1 MSHRRVTIRDI
12 ARAAG
17 VAPSTVSR
25 ALNGKARIGEAT
37 RRRILRLAARRAYRR
52 DGLARGLVLRRSHTI
67 GLIIPNIRNPIY
79 AEMARGIEDV
89 ARQHGFTAFFLST
102 DDDAATAR
110 HAVETLCER
119 RVDGIIY
126 ASARSGDPCL
136 PLLTQARVPAVLMNR
151 VDLRD
156 PHLAARDSVVVDNA
170 RGASMGVEHLVRL
183 GHRRIGVITGRRD
196 LSTGVGRLA
205 GVRRALRQF
214 GIPADPQLVLPG
226 EFRRDASY
234 AACLHLLKLRRP
246 PTALFALNDD
256 MAIGAYEAILEAGL
270 RVPGDVA
277 LLGFGNSDL
286 TSIAGVGISTIDLRK
301 YEIGRASVEIL
312 VDRIEGRPP
321 KAPRQVVLEPRLVV
335 RPSTAGARRAG

>member
-1 MSHRRVTIRDI
+1 MSHHRITIRDI

-25 ALNGKARIGEAT
+25 ALNGTGRVGAAT
-37 RRRILRLAARRAYRR
+37 RRRILRLARRREYRR

-89 ARQHGFTAFFLST
+89 ARRHGFTSFFLST
-102 DDDAATAR
+102 DDDGATAR
-110 HAVETLCER
+110 HAIETLCER

-126 ASARSGDPCL
+126 ASARIGDPAL
-136 PLLTQARVPAVLMNR
+136 PLLTQAGVPAVLMNR

-156 PHLAARDSVVVDNA
+156 PDFATRDYVVVDNA
-170 RGASMGVEHLVRL
+170 RGAFLGVEHLVRL
-183 GHRRIGVITGRRD
+183 GHRRIGVIAGRRD

-214 GIPADPQLVLPG
+214 GIPSDPQLVRSG
-226 EFRRDASY
+226 EYRRDASY
-234 AACLHLLKLRRP
+234 AACLHLLKLRQR
-246 PTALFALNDD
+246 PTAIFALNDD
-256 MAIGAYEAILEAGL
+256 MAIGAYEAIVEAGL
-270 RVPGDVA
+270 RVPDDVA

-286 TSIAGVGISTIDLRK
+286 TSIPGVGISTIDLRK
-301 YEIGRASVEIL
+301 YEIGQTSVEIL

-321 KAPRQVVLEPRLVV
+321 KAPRQVVLAPRLVV
-335 RPSTAGARRAG
+335 RRSTAGGREAA

>member
-1 MSHRRVTIRDI
+1 MSRHRITIRDL

-25 ALNGKARIGEAT
+25 ALNGKARVGEAT
-37 RRRILRLAARRAYRR
+37 RRRILRLARRRDYRR
-52 DGLARGLVLRRSHTI
+52 DGLARSLVLRRSHTI

-89 ARQHGFTAFFLST
+89 ARRHGFTAFFLST
-102 DDDAATAR
+102 DDDDGTAR
-110 HAVETLCER
+110 HAIETLCER
-119 RVDGIIY
+119 RVDGIVY
-126 ASARSGDPCL
+126 ASARTADPCL
-136 PLLTQARVPAVLMNR
+136 RLLTQTGVPAVLMNR

-156 PHLAARDSVVVDNA
+156 PRLAGRDYVVVDNA
-170 RGASMGVEHLVRL
+170 RGAFLGVEHLVRL
-183 GHRRIGVITGRRD
+183 GHRRIGLITGRRD

-205 GVRRALRQF
+205 GARGALRRF
-214 GIPADPQLVLPG
+214 GIATEAELLAPG

-234 AACLHLLKLRRP
+234 AACLQLLKLRRR
-246 PTALFALNDD
+246 PTAVFALNDD

-270 RVPGDVA
+270 RVPEDVA

-301 YEIGRASVEIL
+301 YEIGQASVEIL
-312 VDRIEGRPP
+312 VDRIEGRPS
-321 KAPRQVVLEPRLVV
+321 KGPRQVVLEPRLVV
-335 RPSTAGARRAG
+335 RRSTAGGGGLP

>member
-1 MSHRRVTIRDI
+1 MRSRRVTITDI

-37 RRRILRLAARRAYRR
+37 RRRILRLAARREYRR
-52 DGLARGLVLRRSHTI
+52 DGLARGLVLRRSHTL

-89 ARQHGFTAFFLST
+89 ARRHGFTAFFLST
-102 DDDAATAR
+102 DDDGGTAR
-110 HAVETLCER
+110 HAIETLCER

-126 ASARSGDPCL
+126 ASARAGDPCL
-136 PLLTQARVPAVLMNR
+136 RLLPQAGVPAVLMNR

-156 PHLAARDSVVVDNA
+156 PRLAVRDYVVVDNA
-170 RGASMGVEHLVRL
+170 RGAFLGVEHLVGL
-183 GHRRIGVITGRRD
+183 GHRRIGVIAGRRD

-205 GVRRALRQF
+205 GVRRALRHF
-214 GIPADPQLVLPG
+214 GIAPDPQLVVPG

-234 AACLHLLKLRRP
+234 AACQRLLKLGRRP
-246 PTALFALNDD
+246 TAIFALNDD
-256 MAIGAYEAILEAGL
+256 MAVGAYEAIVQAGL
-270 RVPGDVA
+270 RVPDDVA

-321 KAPRQVVLEPRLVV
+321 NEPRQVVLEPRLVV
-335 RPSTAGARRAG
+335 RRSTAGAGEGR

>member
-1 MSHRRVTIRDI
+1 MRSRRVTITDI
-12 ARAAG
+12 ARVAG

-37 RRRILRLAARRAYRR
+37 RRRILRLAARREYRR

-89 ARQHGFTAFFLST
+89 ARGHGFTAFFLST
-102 DDDAATAR
+102 DDDGGTAR
-110 HAVETLCER
+110 HAIETLCER

-126 ASARSGDPCL
+126 ASARTGDPCL
-136 PLLTQARVPAVLMNR
+136 RLLARAGVPAVLMNR

-156 PHLAARDSVVVDNA
+156 PHRSGRDCVVVDNA
-170 RGASMGVEHLVRL
+170 RGGFMGVEHLVGL
-183 GHRRIGVITGRRD
+183 GHRRIGVIAGRRD
-196 LSTGVGRLA
+196 LSTGAGRLG
-205 GVRRALRQF
+205 GVRRALRRF
-214 GIPADPQLVLPG
+214 GIAADPQLVVPG

-234 AACLHLLKLRRP
+234 AACQRLLKLPRRP
-246 PTALFALNDD
+246 TAIFALNDD
-256 MAIGAYEAILEAGL
+256 MAVGAYEAIVQAGL
-270 RVPGDVA
+270 RVPGDIA

-286 TSIAGVGISTIDLRK
+286 TSVAGVEISTIDLRK

-335 RPSTAGARRAG
+335 RRSTAGAAEGR